1 MRHALAAL
9 AIAIVAPLTAS
20 AQTHAHTPQVAPP
33 PDGSSVTVTGCLAR
47 GDAAKTFVLKNVT
60 WQSTNV
66 PPAQASGHAHGA
78 APPAG
83 APAANAAAPGE
94 TLRLGGA
101 ASTLKLDAHVG
112 HTISATGTIAKRDPV
127 VTPGIVLPDPQPQG
141 DTTSRTRDAEVKA
154 SAAQRTLNMRT
165 LAHVAAECK

>member
-9 AIAIVAPLTAS
+9 AIAVAAALTAS
-20 AQTHAHTPQVAPP
+20 AQTHAHGTPQVAPP
-33 PDGSSVTVTGCLAR
+33 PDGSSVTATGCLAR

-66 PPAQASGHAHGA
+66 PSAQASGHAHGA
-78 APPAG
+78 PPPAG
-83 APAANAAAPGE
+83 APAANAPGE

-141 DTTSRTRDAEVKA
+141 DTTSRTRDAEVRA
-154 SAAQRTLNMRT
+154 SAAQRTLNMRSM
-165 LAHVAAECK
+165 AHVAAECK

>member
-20 AQTHAHTPQVAPP
+20 QTPAHGTSQGAPP
-33 PDGSSVTVTGCLAR
+33 PDGSSVTATGCLAR
-47 GDAAKTFVLKNVT
+47 GEAAKTFVLKNVT

-66 PPAQASGHAHGA
+66 PSAQASGHAHGTPA
-78 APPAG
+78 PAG
-83 APAANAAAPGE
+83 APAANTAPGE
-94 TLRLGGA
+94 TLRLDGA

-154 SAAQRTLNMRT
+154 SASQRTLTMRSM
-165 LAHVAAECK
+165 AHVAGECK